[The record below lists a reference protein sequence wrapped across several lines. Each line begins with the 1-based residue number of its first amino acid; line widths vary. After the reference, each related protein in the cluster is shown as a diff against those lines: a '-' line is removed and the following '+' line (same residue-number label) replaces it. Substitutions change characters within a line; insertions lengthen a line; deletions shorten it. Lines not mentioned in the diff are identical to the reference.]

1 MKTLEYNSKR
11 LAKRIQALMK
21 ESSNVIVSPNT
32 SKNVPKMQEID
43 EQEAYKQEVH
53 KHPVLLTRQVIDFL
67 KVRYDF
73 RYNLL
78 TEETEFR
85 PSGQREIPFCR
96 IDKRELNTFCLEA
109 HKEGINCWDK
119 DLQRYIYSTLVES
132 YHPFRL
138 YMNELPAWDGTDRLK
153 PLAKR
158 VSDTPIWIKSFHTWM
173 LGLAAQWLGVNQTQ
187 ANSVA
192 PILISEEQGR
202 HKSTFCRMLMPPQLA
217 RYYSDN
223 LKLTA
228 QGNPE
233 RLLAEMG
240 LLNMD
245 EFDKFGAQKM
255 PLLKNL
261 MQMSSLNI
269 CKAYQKNFR
278 SLPRIASFIGT
289 SNRTDLLCDPTGSRR
304 FICIEAEHDIDCTGI
319 EHSQIYAQLKEELLA
334 GARHWFNKEEE
345 HALQRHNSAY
355 YHVNP
360 IEDIVCNIYAPAML
374 DEPDCLSLSAAIIH
388 QELKKR
394 FPAVLRNCTPIQL
407 AQILTATGI
416 SRQHTRLGNVYLVVS
431 VSAIL
436 SCRPFFILIFL
447 LCIKMKH
454 YGFSRKSIW
463 KNLETFP

>member
-11 LAKRIQALMK
+11 LAKRIRVLMK

-32 SKNVPKMQEID
+32 LKEEPKIQELH
-43 EQEAYKQEVH
+43 EQEADKKEVH
-53 KHPVLLTRQVIDFL
+53 KQEIHKQPVLLTQQVIDFL

-85 PSGQREIPFCR
+85 PFGQREIPFCR

-119 DLQRYIYSTLVES
+119 DLQRYIYSTQVES

-138 YMNELPAWDGTDRLK
+138 YMDELPAWDGTDRLK
-153 PLAKR
+153 SLAKR
-158 VSDTPIWIKSFHTWM
+158 VSDAPIWIKSFHTWM
-173 LGLAAQWLGVNQTQ
+173 LGLTAQWMGMSQVQ

-245 EFDKFGAQKM
+245 EFDKYGAQKM

-261 MQMSSLNI
+261 MQMSNLNI

-278 SLPRIASFIGT
+278 SLPRIASFI
-289 SNRTDLLCDPTGSRR
+289 
-304 FICIEAEHDIDCTGI
+304 
-319 EHSQIYAQLKEELLA
+319 
-334 GARHWFNKEEE
+334 
-345 HALQRHNSAY
+345 
-355 YHVNP
+355 
-360 IEDIVCNIYAPAML
+360 
-374 DEPDCLSLSAAIIH
+374 
-388 QELKKR
+388 
-394 FPAVLRNCTPIQL
+394 
-407 AQILTATGI
+407 
-416 SRQHTRLGNVYLVVS
+416 
-431 VSAIL
+431 
-436 SCRPFFILIFL
+436 
-447 LCIKMKH
+447 
-454 YGFSRKSIW
+454 
-463 KNLETFP
+463 

>member
-11 LAKRIQALMK
+11 LAKRIRVLMK

-32 SKNVPKMQEID
+32 LKEEPKIQELH
-43 EQEAYKQEVH
+43 EQEADKKEVH
-53 KHPVLLTRQVIDFL
+53 KQEIHKQPVLLTQQVIDFL

-85 PSGQREIPFCR
+85 PFGQREIPFCR

-119 DLQRYIYSTLVES
+119 DLQRYIYSTQVES

-138 YMNELPAWDGTDRLK
+138 YMDELPAWDGTDRLK
-153 PLAKR
+153 SLAKR
-158 VSDTPIWIKSFHTWM
+158 VSDAPIWIKSFHTWM
-173 LGLAAQWLGVNQTQ
+173 LGLTAQWMGMSQVQ

-245 EFDKFGAQKM
+245 EFDKYGAQKM

-261 MQMSSLNI
+261 MQMSNLNI

-319 EHSQIYAQLKEELLA
+319 EYSQIYAQLKEELLA

-345 HALQRHNSAY
+345 HALQYHNMAY

-360 IEDIVCNIYAPAML
+360 IEYIVRNTYAPATL
-374 DEPDCLSLSAAIIH
+374 NEPDCLSLSAVIIH

-407 AQILTATGI
+407 AQILTVAGI
-416 SRQHTRLGNVYLVVS
+416 SRQHTRLGNVYLVKKVKG
-431 VSAIL
+431 
-436 SCRPFFILIFL
+436 C
-447 LCIKMKH
+447 
-454 YGFSRKSIW
+454 
-463 KNLETFP
+463 EE